1 MLLGLPGIICIWK
14 FRDLTS
20 ETTSDDEAVD
30 SSYEDI
36 LAAAEEFDKIVEN
49 EELAPSTYGKM
60 DEFNPTLLDAKEDFG
75 DEELLKKSIS
85 ELKK

>member
-1 MLLGLPGIICIWK
+1 
-14 FRDLTS
+14 
-20 ETTSDDEAVD
+20 
-30 SSYEDI
+30 
-36 LAAAEEFDKIVEN
+36 
-49 EELAPSTYGKM
+49 M